1 MVKYEDVKVGDYV
14 MLNASAV
21 SYNDTNPDKE
31 GIIEGYEKY
40 LERPCLITDKRDKNG
55 DISDFTVDDNYGI
68 FTEHIKEILTKE
80 DYPEYYI

>member
-21 SYNDTNPDKE
+21 SYSDTNPDKE

-40 LERPCLITDKRDKNG
+40 LERPCLITDKRPEKDHV
-55 DISDFTVDDNYGI
+55 SDFTVDNKFGI
-68 FTEHIKEILTKE
+68 FTENIKEILTKE